1 MSTTKRTTAGTGGGA
16 GRTGTAGTGGGA
28 GRAGARRTGAAVR
41 TGAPARHAF
50 RNWSGHVH
58 AHPHTFSTPTSA
70 SELSTLIAGA
80 ASAGDRVRVV
90 GAGHSFTPVAAG
102 EDVMISL
109 DGLSG
114 IVAVDEATGRVR
126 FHAGTRL
133 RDIPALLSPYGLAL
147 ANQGDVNPQS
157 LAGAISTSTHGTG
170 LGFTGF
176 AGTVTGLRLMGPDG
190 IVRELSATAEPE
202 VFDLARVS
210 LGVLGV
216 LTEVELQCV
225 PAFDLIAEER
235 VCGFDELLDGLE
247 NRMREADHF
256 EFYWFP
262 HTDTALTKTNTRVAA
277 GEPGPGALAE
287 ARVRNRWINLLDK
300 EVVENGALR
309 LAVEVGAKV
318 PAAVPAINRIAQ
330 SAVSD
335 RTYRAPGHDVF
346 VTPRRVRFNE
356 MEYALPFAAGT
367 EAIREIRELIEAK
380 GWSIS
385 FPIEVRSAA
394 ADDVPLS
401 TASGRETM
409 YIAIHRFVKEDYAE
423 YFRVIERIFSRHGGR
438 PHWGKIHTLG
448 VAELRGLYP
457 RFEDFCAL
465 RARLD
470 PAGMFGNRFTD
481 SLFGA

>member
-1 MSTTKRTTAGTGGGA
+1 MSTIGRAKITRRTTKTGRSGDDGI
-16 GRTGTAGTGGGA
+16 
-28 GRAGARRTGAAVR
+28 
-41 TGAPARHAF
+41 GAPRRHAF

-58 AHPHTFSTPTSA
+58 AHPHTYSSPASA
-70 SELSTLIAGA
+70 DELSALIATA

-102 EDVMISL
+102 EDVMVNL
-109 DGLSG
+109 DELSG
-114 IVAVDEATGRVR
+114 IIAVDEESRRVR

-133 RDIPALLSPYGLAL
+133 RDIPALLAPYGLAL

-176 AGTVTGLRLMGPDG
+176 AGTVTGLRLMGTDG
-190 IVRELSATAEPE
+190 TVRELSATSAPE
-202 VFDLARVS
+202 VFDLARVG
-210 LGVLGV
+210 LGVLGA
-216 LTEVELQCV
+216 LAEIELQCV

-235 VCGFDELLDGLE
+235 IIGFDELLDGLTE
-247 NRMREADHF
+247 RMRAADHF

-262 HTDTALTKTNTRVAA
+262 HTDTALTKTNTRVGA
-277 GEPGPGALAE
+277 GQAGPGHLAE
-287 ARVRNRWINLLDK
+287 ARVRNRWLNLLDK

-309 LAVEVGAKV
+309 VAVEIGARL
-318 PAAVPAINRIAQ
+318 PAAVPTINRLAQ

-335 RTYRAPGHDVF
+335 RTYRAAGHDVF

-356 MEYALPFAAGT
+356 MEYALPFDSGA
-367 EAIREIRELIEAK
+367 EAVREIRETIEAK
-380 GWSIS
+380 GWTIS

-409 YIAIHRFVKEDYAE
+409 YIAIHRFIKEDHAE
-423 YFRVIERIFSRHGGR
+423 YFRVIERIFRRHGGR

-448 VAELRGLYP
+448 SAELRELYP
-457 RFEDFCAL
+457 RFDDFCEL
-465 RARLD
+465 RRSLD
-470 PAGMFGNRFTD
+470 PAGVFGNRFTD
-481 SLFGA
+481 SLFGTERSADG